1 MNYEKDVKKLSIKY
15 IDRFIKTYKENIIN
29 VYNSKDSVKS
39 KVDKIL
45 YYLYIILYKT
55 DYFFNI
61 VDFKDDST
69 TEDIINSLNGLCQ
82 EIKEDTFIP
91 NIKINEFIKNHKPSN
106 KYYDFYNFYLNIV
119 YASDEE
125 KRINHLLNKID
136 SFNFPIFDISFILPS
151 NYEHLTVSTIIEDSI
166 YNIEEDEEKES
177 KLNITLNYDIF
188 NFLIKRIKDK
198 EKRKILINI
207 FNNSLLTINNN
218 ESLLYSIINYW
229 ILRGFKDNINSYL
242 LDIPSFDINNFTNSF
257 NYQLNEKYI
266 KNYIN
271 IFEAFEPKTN
281 IINISDLTF
290 YIHDY
295 KKKIK
300 KDIGFINYVVI
311 LNYIKEIL
319 ETFNI
324 IIEDIEDGKF
334 NIFYNTGKDKILI
347 AQWQIIFNDTKRNQ
361 EFKILFNRINMVD
374 GKTNIIYLIFELN
387 CEAEKIDFGNLYKL
401 FGFIGKAFYYSLTF
415 NDSLTTVKNKA
426 DIFKTLFMLI
436 FINNIDKL
444 FIEDM
449 EKIDLILNYIES
461 DFIFK
466 YKKYLLDV
474 NVKNNI
480 FKNQKFLSKIQKIIN
495 KEDESNIIGKI
506 NNLFIESYIKIFSNI
521 YNTENYSIN
530 PNIFNVFTNLDNKKP
545 YFNSLNKIFSDI
557 YAYELFYNYYIK
569 KLPVNYLLDFINNKI
584 EIEKVIKR
592 QPKFET
598 LINQTPNVNKS
609 YGTLTEGINKIF
621 DFTTTASL

>member
-1 MNYEKDVKKLSIKY
+1 MNYEKDVKKLNVNFIN
-15 IDRFIKTYKENIIN
+15 RFIEKYKENILN
-29 VYNSKDSVKS
+29 VYISRDSVKT

-69 TEDIINSLNGLCQ
+69 TEDIINSLNSLCQ
-82 EIKEDTFIP
+82 YLKDDTFIP
-91 NIKINEFIKNHKPSN
+91 NIQLNEFIKNHKPSN
-106 KYYDFYNFYLNIV
+106 KYNDFYNFYLNIV
-119 YASDEE
+119 NESDEE
-125 KRINHLLNKID
+125 KRIKHLKNNID
-136 SFNFPIFDISFILPS
+136 SYEFPNFDISLILPY
-151 NYEHLTVSTIIEDSI
+151 NYEQLTISTIIEDSI
-166 YNIEEDEEKES
+166 YNINEDEYDES
-177 KLNITLNYDIF
+177 NLSITLNYNIF
-188 NFLIKRIKDK
+188 NFLIKRIKEK
-198 EKRKILINI
+198 GKRKMLTNM
-207 FNNSLLTINNN
+207 FNNSLLVINDND
-218 ESLLYSIINYW
+218 SLLYTIINYW
-229 ILRGFKDNINSYL
+229 ILRGFKDNNNNYL
-242 LDIPSFDINNFTNSF
+242 FNISAFDINSFIDSF

-271 IFEAFEPKTN
+271 IFETFEPKTN
-281 IINISDLTF
+281 NINNSDLTF

-300 KDIGFINYVVI
+300 KVIGFINSIVI

-324 IIEDIEDGKF
+324 IIENIEDNKF
-334 NIFYNTGKDKILI
+334 NIFYNTGKGKILI
-347 AQWQIIFNDTKRNQ
+347 AQWQIIFNDTIRDQ

-387 CEAEKIDFGNLYKL
+387 CEAEKIDIGNLYKL
-401 FGFIGKAFYYSLTF
+401 FGFIGKAFYYSLNF
-415 NDSLTTVKNKA
+415 NDSLTTIKNKA
-426 DIFKTLFMLI
+426 DVFKTFFRLI

-449 EKIDLILNYIES
+449 EKVDLILKYIES
-461 DFIFK
+461 DFIFR
-466 YKKYLLDV
+466 YKKYLLDL
-474 NVKNNI
+474 NIKNNI

-506 NNLFIESYIKIFSNI
+506 NNLYIENYIKIFSNI

-530 PNIFNVFTNLDNKKP
+530 PNTYNVFTYLDDKKP
-545 YFNSLNKIFSDI
+545 YFNGLNKIFSDI
-557 YAYELFYNYYIK
+557 YAYELFYNHYTN
-569 KLPVNYLLDFINNKI
+569 KLPVKYLFDYINNNV
-584 EIEKVIKR
+584 EIEKIIKR

-621 DFTTTASL
+621 DFTTTSSL